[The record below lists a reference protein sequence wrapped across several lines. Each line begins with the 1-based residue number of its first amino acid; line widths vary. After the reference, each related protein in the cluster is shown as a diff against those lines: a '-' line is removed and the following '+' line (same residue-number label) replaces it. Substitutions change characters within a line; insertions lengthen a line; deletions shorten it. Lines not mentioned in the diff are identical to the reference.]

1 MFTEFNM
8 SYHYGSGFNQDESTL
23 PPQGSNNHQRVAL
36 PRDIRELQKV
46 VFSSTTKKQR
56 IHKGMGNDQGR
67 YDSVPYALLRELWQG
82 TCEENVLKHRAYAA
96 ARHNNRETDPYDDR
110 FAVGFLDYIRTLNVV
125 LDATPFPYA
134 ITDRYTPAGYREY
147 TLTRTDLANGG
158 IQVHLPFG
166 EDDA

>member
-1 MFTEFNM
+1 M
-8 SYHYGSGFNQDESTL
+8 SYHYDDMMSKSTL
-23 PPQGSNNHQRVAL
+23 PPSGTSTHKRVAL

-46 VFSSTTKKQR
+46 VYKHTTDKQR
-56 IHKGMGNDQGR
+56 IHQGMGNDQGR

-110 FAVGFLDYIRTLNVV
+110 FAKGFLDYIRTLNMV
-125 LDATPFPYA
+125 LEATPFPYA

-147 TLTRTDLANGG
+147 TLTRTDLVYGG
-158 IQVHLPFG
+158 LQVHMPF
-166 EDDA
+166 DHN